1 MFCANAGA
9 CVGSGMPAAA
19 PAAEAACLP
28 RLAIGDR
35 LECIALF
42 GEANGVMLLGNEA
55 RPTKVS
61 KGRGLSGVFGRER
74 NLALAAG
81 DDALPFGLAALNLA
95 PTAGAARDVPRLP
108 CAEAART
115 RSSSGAE
122 RTFGPCV
129 SMSSPTCCRKALEAS
144 SRPWVHLENT
154 PPTKKPYLST
164 TSVRDG
170 FVAPKAS

>member
-1 MFCANAGA
+1 MFSANSGA

-95 PTAGAARDVPRLP
+95 PAAGAARDVPAYHVPKRHELAP
-108 CAEAART
+108 VREPK
-115 RSSSGAE
+115 G
-122 RTFGPCV
+122 
-129 SMSSPTCCRKALEAS
+129 LL
-144 SRPWVHLENT
+144 VHELAHL
-154 PPTKKPYLST
+154 LSQC
-164 TSVRDG
+164 S
-170 FVAPKAS
+170 